1 MVLSRWLRL
10 MKPFFFLLSQG
21 GSDGSLL
28 RLHMLPQPDAVEPKA
43 TQHSPTRSLTLKVYV
58 LYDFSTSRI
67 FFGTKL

>member
-43 TQHSPTRSLTLKVYV
+43 TQQLSYTLPDLKSLRPV
-58 LYDFSTSRI
+58 
-67 FFGTKL
+67 